1 MYKIDYIFV
10 IYTTN
15 QINMTTNIM
24 TTVKATDELQDETI
38 EYSNYWNDE
47 NHLIASYSN
56 TMIWLGSRNYTVSLV
71 NNVNNKIVI
80 KYQLPETRVCFG
92 IMTCPD
98 NNIFIYVHCNYIND
112 IASIVIEIYNIIDN
126 QRYENMD
133 SLNPRFHNKI
143 NKLREF
149 IIPSNTS
156 CGSTTGVLQR
166 VGNDLFNVIWGDLV
180 NDEYVNLVLFDLN
193 GYQPTQMVKDVEDM
207 NDIADYYFIT
217 NNNIIQPNV
226 IAINSNKLHIH
237 LRSIK
242 TNRIIIIQEVELPYT
257 HRYDVAEVESSILE
271 FDIYNKHTLCLIRVK
286 LENKVDVLHI
296 ENYELD
302 ILMDIHT
309 NSIIS
314 ISQKIKN
321 EFACKSSIYFID
333 DKPVMYTPK

>member
-1 MYKIDYIFV
+1 
-10 IYTTN
+10 
-15 QINMTTNIM
+15 MTTNIM
-24 TTVKATDELQDETI
+24 TTVKATDELQDETL

-56 TMIWLGSRNYTVSLV
+56 TMLRSRNYTVSLV

-126 QRYENMD
+126 
-133 SLNPRFHNKI
+133 KI

-166 VGNDLFNVIWGDLV
+166 VGNELFNVIWGDLV

-217 NNNIIQPNV
+217 NKNIIQPNV

-242 TNRIIIIQEVELPYT
+242 TNRIIIIQEVVLPYT
-257 HRYDVAEVESSILE
+257 HKYDVAEVESSILE

-286 LENKVDVLHI
+286 LENKVDVLHL

-314 ISQKIKN
+314 ISHKIKN

-333 DKPVMYTPK
+333 DKPLMYTPK